1 MMTLIPFFLIPP
13 LEAISSL
20 LVVMGIGLFLITC
33 WRNIKRSDEDTS
45 PDSK

>member
-1 MMTLIPFFLIPP
+1 MRSLIQFFLIPP